1 MDRRLTR
8 QRQTIL
14 EVLRR
19 RMDHPTAEQLFQ
31 ELRLTLPHISLGTV
45 YRNLDVLQTTG
56 LIRVVPGEPR
66 RFDGNRAAHD
76 HFRCLVCGA
85 LLDLPSGFIP
95 EPTGVLPGCTVQ
107 ARIAEL
113 VGICDRCNSGK
124 QADGSRILPGNE
136 GL

>member
-8 QRQTIL
+8 QRRTIL

-31 ELRLTLPHISLGTV
+31 ELRQTLPHISLGTV

-66 RFDGNRAAHD
+66 RFDGNQVPHD
-76 HFRCLVCGA
+76 HFRCSQCGA

-95 EPTGVLPGCTVQ
+95 EPAPVLPGFTVQ
-107 ARIAEL
+107 ARVAEL

-124 QADGSRILPGNE
+124 DAAGGPDPSRK
-136 GL
+136 